1 MKEVTVLVAAPMKQ
15 AQGQTM
21 PVKGT
26 GVHIPK
32 KQTSFLKKK
41 KKIRDT
47 WTASLFLLAT
57 PLLESLS
64 C

>member
-41 KKIRDT
+41 KKNQGYLDSILI
-47 WTASLFLLAT
+47 SSSHT
-57 PLLESLS
+57 PA
-64 C
+64 